1 MKTVTASAEI
11 PSGAGS
17 RRLQMRPPWNKFGL
31 DSSPRTGYVL
41 GCLLLMLATGCA
53 AANDRYGYSP
63 RERREW
69 IALGAGYINR
79 SSEVA
84 DPVED
89 DLVLTLDGGY
99 LLSTGRLRP
108 SFELGGTI
116 SDHDVDP
123 GFDGE
128 DRLDLYRLSA
138 GFRLEYETSWKQVT
152 PFIRAGW
159 FYRWNNESEFEAE
172 PFDQDGTGGYLGAGV
187 WFWTDYNVAL
197 GPFISYY
204 QGSSDDDLE
213 EVIFGVQ
220 TAFRYAGSPAETRY
234 RDRRG
239 I

>member
-1 MKTVTASAEI
+1 
-11 PSGAGS
+11 
-17 RRLQMRPPWNKFGL
+17 MRPFRNKIGWEPGL
-31 DSSPRTGYVL
+31 GTRLGIGCFLLVL
-41 GCLLLMLATGCA
+41 ASGCA
-53 AANDRYGYSP
+53 AANDGYGYSP
-63 RERREW
+63 RDRREW
-69 IALGAGYINR
+69 IALGAGYLNR

-128 DRLDLYRLSA
+128 DRVDIYRLST
-138 GFRLEYETSWKQVT
+138 GFRLEYETSWEQVT

-159 FYRWNNESEFEAE
+159 FYRWNTESEFESE
-172 PFDQDGTGGYLGAGV
+172 PYDQDGTGAYFGAGV
-187 WFWTDYNVAL
+187 WFWTNYNLAL
-197 GPFISYY
+197 GPFITYY
-204 QGSSDDDLE
+204 QGSSNDDLE

-220 TAFRYAGSPAETRY
+220 TAFRYANSPAETRY